1 MHHYLDFEKPISDL
15 EGKIHELKKI
25 AGEDESIDT
34 SDEVER
40 LEVRAREA
48 TVEIYSK
55 LTPWQKTQVAGTIN
69 RQSGPALPVYV
80 TGSRPTPFDD
90 GFREQLSTR
99 LNQQGVAL
107 ATTQVAGEL
116 ELRFDAQVVRHADG
130 RHEVLISTALLN
142 ADTYLLRTADA
153 FDIDP
158 AETPLY
164 HRPAVV
170 KDPGTPV
177 KEWQVMP

>member
-1 MHHYLDFEKPISDL
+1 MTISRFAL
-15 EGKIHELKKI
+15 SALAALSV
-25 AGEDESIDT
+25 AGCAAPPRDNTQAEPAQM
-34 SDEVER
+34 R
-40 LEVRAREA
+40 LSALRHWDQVAA
-48 TVEIYSK
+48 KVA
-55 LTPWQKTQVAGTIN
+55 TQVAGTIN

-164 HRPAVV
+164 HRPTVV